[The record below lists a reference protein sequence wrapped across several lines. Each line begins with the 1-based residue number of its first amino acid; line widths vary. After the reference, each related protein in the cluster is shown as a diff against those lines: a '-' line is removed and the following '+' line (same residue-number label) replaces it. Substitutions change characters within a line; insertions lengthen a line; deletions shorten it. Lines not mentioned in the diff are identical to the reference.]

1 MKSLEIILIL
11 ISCLIGFMLI
21 KYLLKKILFGFLILV
36 FSGIISFIYKIP
48 YTIMLLSI
56 SIIIYCIFS
65 ICSELKQMLLNLF
78 KSRKSYLN
86 GWYEKIVDLLFSTN
100 YIFFMINCS
109 IYLVR
114 MSFSTFNTMNL
125 VIIFLISWMC
135 IWAIGHSKFIL
146 FKCLEQQTNKE
157 VIV

>member
-1 MKSLEIILIL
+1 MEIILIL
-11 ISCLIGFMLI
+11 IACLIVFMII

-48 YTIMLLSI
+48 YTTILLSI
-56 SIIIYCIFS
+56 SIIIYCILS
-65 ICSELKQMLLNLF
+65 ICSELKQILLNLF

-100 YIFFMINCS
+100 YIVFMINYS

-114 MSFSTFNTMNL
+114 MSFSTVNTMNL
-125 VIIFLISWMC
+125 VIIFLISWIF
-135 IWAIGHSKFIL
+135 IWSIGHSKFIL
-146 FKCLEQQTNKE
+146 FKCLEQQTNKK

>member
-1 MKSLEIILIL
+1 MEIILIL
-11 ISCLIGFMLI
+11 IACLIGFMLI

-125 VIIFLISWMC
+125 VIILLISWTC
-135 IWAIGHSKFIL
+135 IWTIGHSKFIL

>member
-11 ISCLIGFMLI
+11 IACLIVFMII

-48 YTIMLLSI
+48 YTTILLSI
-56 SIIIYCIFS
+56 SIIIYCILS
-65 ICSELKQMLLNLF
+65 ICSELKQILLNLF

-100 YIFFMINCS
+100 YIVFMINYS

-114 MSFSTFNTMNL
+114 MSFSTVNTMNL
-125 VIIFLISWMC
+125 VIIFLISWIF
-135 IWAIGHSKFIL
+135 IWSIGHSKFIL
-146 FKCLEQQTNKE
+146 FKCLEQQTNKK

>member
-1 MKSLEIILIL
+1 MKPLEIILIL
-11 ISCLIGFMLI
+11 IACLIGFMLI

-125 VIIFLISWMC
+125 VIILLISWTC
-135 IWAIGHSKFIL
+135 IWTIGHSKFIL

>member
-1 MKSLEIILIL
+1 MEIILIL
-11 ISCLIGFMLI
+11 IACLIGFMLI

-135 IWAIGHSKFIL
+135 IWTIGHSKFIL

>member
-1 MKSLEIILIL
+1 MEIILIL
-11 ISCLIGFMLI
+11 IACLIVFMII

-48 YTIMLLSI
+48 YTTILLSI
-56 SIIIYCIFS
+56 SIIIYCILS
-65 ICSELKQMLLNLF
+65 ICSELKQILLNLF

-86 GWYEKIVDLLFSTN
+86 GWYEKIVDLLFSAN
-100 YIFFMINCS
+100 YIVFMINYS

-114 MSFSTFNTMNL
+114 MSFSTVNTMNL
-125 VIIFLISWMC
+125 VIIFLISWIF
-135 IWAIGHSKFIL
+135 IWSIGHSKFIL
-146 FKCLEQQTNKE
+146 FKCLEQQTNKK

>member
-1 MKSLEIILIL
+1 MEIILIL
-11 ISCLIGFMLI
+11 IACLIGFMII

-48 YTIMLLSI
+48 YTTILLSI
-56 SIIIYCIFS
+56 SIIIYCILS
-65 ICSELKQMLLNLF
+65 ICSELKQILLNLF

-100 YIFFMINCS
+100 YIVFMINYS

-114 MSFSTFNTMNL
+114 MSFSTVNTMNL
-125 VIIFLISWMC
+125 VIIFLISWIF
-135 IWAIGHSKFIL
+135 IWSIGHSKFIL
-146 FKCLEQQTNKE
+146 FKCLEQQTNKK